1 MNKMKCFSAALVA
14 FFLSATHLCA
24 QDIEKEFDDFAKQQ
38 QQEFED
44 FKNKADAEFET
55 FLRETWQKYEAFA
68 AIPAPE
74 RPEPPKPVE
83 FDKTKPTMPPVNIKP
98 AAPKV
103 PDAPVPSMGEKV
115 PVDVKRPD
123 LPAIEDK
130 PAPGVYVPGKPYT
143 PVLVEVPPVKPGSTV
158 YRTPV
163 EFYGTSFEVALEAA
177 DDLSLKGNR
186 ESDVADAW
194 KAICKRDYEQ
204 MVKDCMTIKKE
215 KNLSDWAYLLF
226 TKQIGT
232 QLYGADWKDFFDQY
246 KTRRMLAHLDG
257 KQYIYRLWNQQMQC
271 CPVCGKHIT
280 RETPWKIT
288 EMTGSSRKAK
298 VLIHDHCSRIT
309 NRNKWKL
316 L

>member
-103 PDAPVPSMGEKV
+103 PD
-115 PVDVKRPD
+115 
-123 LPAIEDK
+123 
-130 PAPGVYVPGKPYT
+130 
-143 PVLVEVPPVKPGSTV
+143 
-158 YRTPV
+158 
-163 EFYGTSFEVALEAA
+163 
-177 DDLSLKGNR
+177 
-186 ESDVADAW
+186 
-194 KAICKRDYEQ
+194 
-204 MVKDCMTIKKE
+204 
-215 KNLSDWAYLLF
+215 
-226 TKQIGT
+226 
-232 QLYGADWKDFFDQY
+232 
-246 KTRRMLAHLDG
+246 TR
-257 KQYIYRLWNQQMQC
+257 
-271 CPVCGKHIT
+271 
-280 RETPWKIT
+280 
-288 EMTGSSRKAK
+288 
-298 VLIHDHCSRIT
+298 
-309 NRNKWKL
+309 
-316 L
+316 

>member
-14 FFLSATHLCA
+14 FFLSAAHLCA

-44 FKNKADAEFET
+44 FKNKTDAEFET

-103 PDAPVPSMGEKV
+103 PDAPVPSMGDKV

-143 PVLVEVPPVKPGSTV
+143 PVLVEV
-158 YRTPV
+158 
-163 EFYGTSFEVALEAA
+163 
-177 DDLSLKGNR
+177 D
-186 ESDVADAW
+186 
-194 KAICKRDYEQ
+194 
-204 MVKDCMTIKKE
+204 
-215 KNLSDWAYLLF
+215 
-226 TKQIGT
+226 
-232 QLYGADWKDFFDQY
+232 
-246 KTRRMLAHLDG
+246 
-257 KQYIYRLWNQQMQC
+257 
-271 CPVCGKHIT
+271 
-280 RETPWKIT
+280 
-288 EMTGSSRKAK
+288 RKS
-298 VLIHDHCSRIT
+298 VV
-309 NRNKWKL
+309 
-316 L
+316 